1 MVSPLLRRSTSA
13 IRDQIS
19 VEVLTSVRLVKRAHI
34 PWHIVLFSVLAS
46 LVASISSNQGSVSA
60 VEPVDEIVAYVVEGT
75 GNGHGRGLSQWGAYG
90 WAVEHGWDWEQ
101 ILDHYYGGTEMGDI
115 ALDRR
120 IRVRLTD
127 FDGASWMGVI
137 SSTSSASWTAG
148 EQSGSGAPSIKVV
161 EVSANQF
168 DVFVGDGVACPG
180 ASTLSVPDGPIAI
193 GSSDDAGVRQ
203 IQTFL
208 TAFGWDPNGI
218 DGVFGPDTQTALRA
232 FQIAYEDSGLVSD
245 AVWGSDDAIV
255 ARQLIAAST
264 PSVVWRKVPESPVE
278 GPVVVATSL
287 DESTAGPGDVL
298 GLCSGSG
305 AVTHYRGSLEI
316 RDTSSGNRV
325 VNDVT
330 VENYLRGVVPREVS
344 ASWGDR
350 GDGAGMN
357 ALRAQAVAARS
368 YGVQQARYD
377 YAGTCDTS
385 SCQVYGGAATRA
397 TATATVS
404 DRERPQTDT
413 AIAETAGKVRIWAEG
428 NPRNMAVGSIVSTE
442 FSASNGPQTAGGY
455 FPSVPDTG
463 DAVAL
468 NPNHRWTRIISG
480 EEVLAK
486 YPDADLGRVTTVVDP
501 ESTYEAIYANRVRL
515 GARSSGGTDEYVSAW
530 SFRNSFGLPSPG
542 FTLTPLRRG
551 VETSSS
557 FAFIGNSVGE
567 SITGENY
574 GQELPLILSGV
585 FAAEHFDAKS
595 SRRTSGGSVE
605 PDGVG
610 AAELVPIGTD
620 LVVVE
625 LGYNDEASAL
635 GERIDELMT
644 VLAGRGVSQVAW
656 VTMSERRLSGEQPR
670 YALANGAIRDA
681 RGRWPQ
687 LIVLD
692 WDGASDAP
700 EQDRWYSDGVHLTT
714 TGQAEFARWLRDEI
728 LSLADPS
735 WVNAGQ
741 LEHFVPLAPRRML
754 DTRSGVGASEA
765 GRIENDMIELPLAG
779 EGVLPGTG
787 VNAVWV
793 NVTAVD
799 GRIDRYGG
807 FVTAYPCG
815 TVPDTSTLNF
825 GERQTVANSALVQLS
840 ETGSICLYV
849 FGSAHL
855 LVDVFGYIPEG
866 SSFDALRPQRLI
878 DTRSGLGVD
887 QVGPVVNDAVS
898 VKVAGFGE
906 VPESDVS
913 AVAVNITVDGA
924 VADDYGG
931 FVTAYGCGAVPDA
944 SSLNFVSGQ
953 TVANAAIVPVAD
965 DGTICFAVNDETNLI
980 VDVVGVMRGGAGFID
995 QTPTRVIDT
1004 RRTARV
1010 GKTDGTGGPLEVQ
1023 VAAESTIDG
1032 KRVVAASFNLT
1043 VVGTETNEYGG
1054 FATVYPC
1061 GTRPDVSNLN
1071 FTNSMTVAGGVV
1083 SPVDRNGR
1091 VCVHLYGAADVLV
1104 DVNGLI
1110 TS

>member
-1 MVSPLLRRSTSA
+1 MP
-13 IRDQIS
+13 
-19 VEVLTSVRLVKRAHI
+19 LTSVWTVKRVRS
-34 PWHIVLFSVLAS
+34 PWHIVLFSLLAS
-46 LVASISSNQGSVSA
+46 LVASISSSHGGVSA

-101 ILDHYYGGTEMGDI
+101 ILDHYYGGTEMGEI
-115 ALDRR
+115 AVDRR

-127 FDGASWMGVI
+127 FDGAAWMGVI
-137 SSTSSASWTAG
+137 SATSSASWSAAG
-148 EQSGSGAPSIKVV
+148 QSGSRAAAIKVV
-161 EVSANQF
+161 EVSSNQF
-168 DVFVGDGVACPG
+168 DVFVGSGLACSASLTQGPFSYAPNTYKADLKPVQDFLRSKNYYPYNSDGYFGPKTRDAVTSFQQVEGLTPVDGVWDANEAERANQII
-180 ASTLSVPDGPIAI
+180 ASSNSSV
-193 GSSDDAGVRQ
+193 
-203 IQTFL
+203 
-208 TAFGWDPNGI
+208 GWD
-218 DGVFGPDTQTALRA
+218 
-232 FQIAYEDSGLVSD
+232 
-245 AVWGSDDAIV
+245 
-255 ARQLIAAST
+255 
-264 PSVVWRKVPESPVE
+264 KVTNSPVP
-278 GPVVVATSL
+278 GPVVVRTSVN
-287 DESTAGPGDVL
+287 ESAAASGDVL
-298 GLCSGSG
+298 GLCSSSGS
-305 AVTHYRGSLEI
+305 VTHYRGTLEF
-316 RDTSSGNRV
+316 RDFSSGNRI
-325 VNDVT
+325 VNEVS

-397 TATATVS
+397 TATGAVNN
-404 DRERPQTDT
+404 REQPQTDT
-413 AIAETAGKVRIWAEG
+413 AIAETAGKVRIWAAG
-428 NPRNMAVGSIVSTE
+428 NPRNMEVGSIVSTE

-480 EEVLAK
+480 SEVLAK
-486 YPDADLGRVTTVVDP
+486 YPAADLSRVTTVVDP
-501 ESTYEAIYANRVRL
+501 ASMYEGVYANRVRL
-515 GARSSGGTDEYVSAW
+515 GARTDGGNDEYVSAW

-551 VETSSS
+551 VESTSS
-557 FAFIGNSVGE
+557 FAFIGDSVGE

-574 GQELPLILSGV
+574 GQELPLVIDGV
-585 FAAEHFDAKS
+585 FQAVRFDAKS
-595 SRRTSGGSVE
+595 SRRTSGGSIE

-610 AAELVPIGTD
+610 AAELVPVGTD

-625 LGYNDEASAL
+625 LGYNDEAAAL

-644 VLAGRGVSQVAW
+644 VLADRGVSQVAW
-656 VTMSERRLSGEQPR
+656 VTMSERRLSGDQPR
-670 YALANGAIRDA
+670 YALANDAVRNA

-692 WDGASDAP
+692 WDAASDAP

-714 TGQAEFARWLRDEI
+714 TGQAEFALWLRDEI

-735 WVNAGQ
+735 WVNAGE
-741 LEHFVPLAPRRML
+741 LDHFVPLAPRRML
-754 DTRSGVGASEA
+754 DTRSGLGASEA
-765 GRIENDMIELPLAG
+765 GRINNGIIELPLAG

-787 VNAVWV
+787 VDAVWV

-799 GRIDRYGG
+799 GKIDRYGG

-815 TVPDTSTLNF
+815 TVPDTSTVNF
-825 GERQTVANSALVQLS
+825 GERQTVANSALVRLS
-840 ETGSICLYV
+840 DTGSICLYV

-855 LVDVFGYIPEG
+855 LVDVFGYLPEG
-866 SSFDALRPQRLI
+866 SSFDALRPQRII
-878 DTRSGLGVD
+878 DTRSGLGTG
-887 QVGPVVNDAVS
+887 QSGPVENDSIS
-898 VKVAGFGE
+898 VKVTGFGE

-931 FVTAYGCGAVPDA
+931 FVTAYGCGTVPDA

-953 TVANAAIVPVAD
+953 TVANAAIVPVSD
-965 DGTICFAVNDETNLI
+965 DGMICFAVNDETNLI
-980 VDVVGVMRGGAGFID
+980 VDVVGVMRGGAGFVD
-995 QTPTRVIDT
+995 QTPTRVVDT
-1004 RRTARV
+1004 RRTVRV
-1010 GKTDGTGGPLEVQ
+1010 GKIDGTGGPLEVQ
-1023 VAAESTIDG
+1023 VAPGTTIDG

-1071 FTNSMTVAGGVV
+1071 FTNSMTGAGGVV

-1091 VCVHLYGAADVLV
+1091 VCVYLYGAADVLV

>member
-1 MVSPLLRRSTSA
+1 MP
-13 IRDQIS
+13 
-19 VEVLTSVRLVKRAHI
+19 LTSVWTVKRVRS
-34 PWHIVLFSVLAS
+34 PWHIVLAALLAPLFTS
-46 LVASISSNQGSVSA
+46 MSTDHGTVSA
-60 VEPVDEIVAYVVEGT
+60 VAPVDEIVAYVVEGT

-101 ILDHYYGGTEMGDI
+101 ILDHYYGGTVMGDI
-115 ALDRR
+115 AVDRR
-120 IRVRLTD
+120 IRIRLTD
-127 FDGASWMGVI
+127 FDGSAWMGVI
-137 SSTSSASWTAG
+137 SATSSASWSAAG
-148 EQSGSGAPSIKVV
+148 QSGSGAPAIKVV
-161 EVSANQF
+161 EVSSNQF

-180 ASTLSVPDGPIAI
+180 ASTLSVPDGPFSQSPEAL
-193 GSSDDAGVRQ
+193 DPVRE

-208 TAFGWDPNGI
+208 TAFGWNPNGI
-218 DGVFGPDTQTALRA
+218 DGQFGPQTESAVRA
-232 FQIAYEDSGLVSD
+232 FQTDEGLTVD
-245 AVWGSDDAIV
+245 GIWNLDDATR
-255 ARQLIAAST
+255 ARQLIASST
-264 PSVVWRKVPESPVE
+264 STVGWGSPTRVS
-278 GPVVVATSL
+278 GPVVVSTTAN
-287 DESTAGPGDVL
+287 ESTAAPGDVL

-305 AVTHYRGSLEI
+305 AVTHYRGSLEL

-325 VNDVT
+325 VNEVS

-397 TATATVS
+397 TATAAVS
-404 DRERPQTDT
+404 GRERTQTDT
-413 AIAETAGKVRIWAEG
+413 AIAETAGKVRIWAAG
-428 NPRNMAVGSIVSTE
+428 NPRNMEVGSIVSTE

-480 EEVLAK
+480 SEVLAK
-486 YPDADLGRVTTVVDP
+486 YPDADLSRVTTVVDP
-501 ESTYEAIYANRVRL
+501 ESTYEGIYANRVRL
-515 GARSSGGTDEYVSAW
+515 GARTDGGNDEYVSAW
-530 SFRNSFGLPSPG
+530 SFRNAFGLPSPG

-551 VETSSS
+551 VDSSAS
-557 FAFIGNSVGE
+557 FAFIGDSVGE
-567 SITGENY
+567 SITGESY
-574 GQELPLILSGV
+574 GQELPLILDGV
-585 FAAEHFDAKS
+585 FDRELFDAKS
-595 SRRTSGGSVE
+595 SRRTSGGSIE

-610 AAELVPIGTD
+610 AAELVPVGTD

-625 LGYNDEASAL
+625 LGYNDEAAAL

-656 VTMSERRLSGEQPR
+656 VTMSERRLSGDQPR
-670 YALANGAIRDA
+670 YALANDAVRDA

-692 WDGASDAP
+692 WDAASDAP

-714 TGQAEFARWLRDEI
+714 TGQAEFALWLRDEI

-735 WVNAGQ
+735 WVNAGE
-741 LEHFVPLAPRRML
+741 LDHFVPLAPRRML
-754 DTRSGVGASEA
+754 DTRSGLGASEA
-765 GRIENDMIELPLAG
+765 GRINNGIIELPLAG

-787 VNAVWV
+787 VDAVWV

-799 GRIDRYGG
+799 GKIDRYGG

-815 TVPDTSTLNF
+815 TVPDTSTVNF
-825 GERQTVANSALVQLS
+825 GERQTVANSALIRLS
-840 ETGSICLYV
+840 DTGSICLYV

-855 LVDVFGYIPEG
+855 LVDVFGYLPEG
-866 SSFDALRPQRLI
+866 SSFDALRPQRII
-878 DTRSGLGVD
+878 DTRSGLGTG
-887 QVGPVVNDAVS
+887 QSGPVQNDSIS
-898 VKVAGFGE
+898 VKVTGFGE

-931 FVTAYGCGAVPDA
+931 FVTAYGCGTVPDA

-953 TVANAAIVPVAD
+953 TVANAAIVPVSD
-965 DGTICFAVNDETNLI
+965 DGMICFAVNDETNLI

-995 QTPTRVIDT
+995 QTPTRVVDT
-1004 RRTARV
+1004 RRTVRV
-1010 GKTDGTGGPLEVQ
+1010 GKIDGTGGPLEVQ
-1023 VAAESTIDG
+1023 VAPGTTIDG

-1091 VCVHLYGAADVLV
+1091 ICVYLYGAADVLV

>member
-1 MVSPLLRRSTSA
+1 MISSMALLWRQRSRSPK
-13 IRDQIS
+13 RDQTLDLS
-19 VEVLTSVRLVKRAHI
+19 LTSVRFVNRART
-34 PWHIVLFSVLAS
+34 PWHVVLVSLLAS
-46 LVASISSNQGSVSA
+46 VVASMSSSQGSVAA

-101 ILDHYYGGTEMGDI
+101 ILNHYYGGTEMGDI
-115 ALDRR
+115 ALNQR

-137 SSTSSASWTAG
+137 SSSSTASWSAAG
-148 EQSGSGAPSIKVV
+148 QSGSGAQAIKVV
-161 EVSANQF
+161 EVSSNRF
-168 DVFVGDGVACPG
+168 DVFVGSGVACPG
-180 ASTLSVPDGPIAI
+180 SSTLTVPDGPYSQSPQAL
-193 GSSDDAGVRQ
+193 DPVRD

-208 TAFGWDPNGI
+208 TAFGWNPNGI
-218 DGVFGPDTQTALRA
+218 DGQFGPQTESAVRA
-232 FQIAYEDSGLVSD
+232 FQTDEGLTVD
-245 AVWGSDDAIV
+245 GIWNLDDATR
-255 ARQLIAAST
+255 ARALIAGSTSSADWTQVAS
-264 PSVVWRKVPESPVE
+264 SIA
-278 GPVVVATSL
+278 GPVVVTTSVN
-287 DESTAGPGDVL
+287 ESTASPGDVL

-305 AVTHYRGSLEI
+305 AVTHYRGSLEL
-316 RDTSSGNRV
+316 RDTSSGNRI
-325 VNDVT
+325 VNEVL

-368 YGVQQARYD
+368 YGVQQSRYD

-385 SCQVYGGAATRA
+385 SCQVYGGAASRA
-397 TATATVS
+397 TATAAVS
-404 DRERPQTDT
+404 ALERSQTDT
-413 AIAETAGKVRIWAEG
+413 AIAETAGKVRIWAAG
-428 NPRNMAVGSIVSTE
+428 NPRNMQVGSIVSTE

-480 EEVLAK
+480 ADVLAT
-486 YPDADLGRVTTVVDP
+486 YPDADLSRVTTVIDP
-501 ESTYEAIYANRVRL
+501 ESTYVGIYANRVRL
-515 GARSSGGTDEYVSAW
+515 GARTSGGNDEYVSAW

-551 VETSSS
+551 VDSPAN

-567 SITGENY
+567 SITGETY
-574 GQELPLILSGV
+574 GRELPLILDGV
-585 FAAEHFDAKS
+585 FDSAIYDAKS
-595 SRRTSGGSVE
+595 SRRTSGGSIQ

-610 AAELVPIGTD
+610 AAGLVPIGTE

-644 VLAGRGVSQVAW
+644 VLVGRGVSQVAW

-670 YALANGAIRDA
+670 YALANDAVRDA

-692 WDGASDAP
+692 WDAASDAS
-700 EQDRWYSDGVHLTT
+700 EEDRWYSDGVHLTT
-714 TGQAEFARWLRDEI
+714 TGQAEFALWLRDEI
-728 LSLADPS
+728 LSLADPA
-735 WVNAGQ
+735 WVNSGE
-741 LEHFVPLAPRRML
+741 LEHFVPLSPRRML
-754 DTRSGVGASEA
+754 DTRSGLGADQA
-765 GRIENDMIELPLAG
+765 GRVRNGTIEVPLAG
-779 EGVLPGTG
+779 EGLLPGTG
-787 VNAVWV
+787 VDAVWV

-825 GERQTVANSALVQLS
+825 DERQTVANSALVRLS
-840 ETGSICLYV
+840 DTGSICLYV
-849 FGSAHL
+849 FGSADL
-855 LVDVFGYIPEG
+855 LVDVFGYLPEG

-878 DTRSGLGVD
+878 DTRSGLGTG
-887 QVGPVVNDAVS
+887 QSGPVINDSIS
-898 VKVAGFGE
+898 VKVTGFGE
-906 VPESDVS
+906 VPASDVS

-931 FVTAYGCGAVPDA
+931 FVTAYGCGTVPDA

-953 TVANAAIVPVAD
+953 TVANAAIVPVSD
-965 DGTICFAVNDETNLI
+965 DGMICFAVNDETNLI
-980 VDVVGVMRGGAGFID
+980 VDVVGVMRGGAGFVD
-995 QTPTRVIDT
+995 QTPTRVVDT
-1004 RRTARV
+1004 RRTIRI

-1023 VAAESTIDG
+1023 VAPETTIDG

-1043 VVGTETNEYGG
+1043 VVGTETNAYGG

-1071 FTNSMTVAGGVV
+1071 FTRSKTVAGGVV

-1091 VCVHLYGAADVLV
+1091 VCVYLYGAADVLV